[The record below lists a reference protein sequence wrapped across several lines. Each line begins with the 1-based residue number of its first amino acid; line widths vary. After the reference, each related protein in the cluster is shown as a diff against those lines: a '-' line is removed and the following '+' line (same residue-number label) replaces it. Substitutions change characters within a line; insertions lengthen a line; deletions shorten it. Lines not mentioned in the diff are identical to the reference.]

1 MQFTLRALAVAVAL
15 VVMFGCS
22 VDLSKHLPEPVTL
35 NADDYRPEITDIDR
49 LLFSLKPYDDARSA
63 QLAATLEG
71 LALRITAGSESRFL
85 KMEAS
90 EIRILASLAK
100 HTSASV
106 PRDHLEEN
114 WMRIRNNLFE
124 DRSWMA
130 RSAADLQPE

>member
-1 MQFTLRALAVAVAL
+1 VQSTLRALAVAVAL
-15 VVMFGCS
+15 VVMSGCG
-22 VDLSKHLPEPVTL
+22 VDVSKQLPEPVTL
-35 NADDYRPEITDIDR
+35 NADDYRPELAGIDR
-49 LLFSLKPYDDARSA
+49 LLFSPKPYDDARRT

-71 LALRITAGSESRFL
+71 LASRITAGSESRFL

-90 EIRILASLAK
+90 EIRILATLAK
-100 HTSASV
+100 HTSSGA
-106 PRDHLEEN
+106 PLDHLEEN